1 MRKLSKA
8 KEIYTINMKT
18 EINIV
23 AIKVID
29 RIKEAGKIQSVL
41 SKYGSSIKTRF
52 GFHELNDSVCS
63 RNALI
68 VLELAGTTENENQII
83 EELKQIG
90 GIKTEIMKFEI

>member
-1 MRKLSKA
+1 M
-8 KEIYTINMKT
+8 NT

-41 SKYGSSIKTRF
+41 SRHNSSVKTRF
-52 GFHELNDSVCS
+52 GFHELNNSVCS

-68 VLELAGTTENENQII
+68 ILELAGTTEKDNQII
-83 EELKQIG
+83 EELKQIE

>member
-1 MRKLSKA
+1 M
-8 KEIYTINMKT
+8 NT

-41 SKYGSSIKTRF
+41 SRHNSSVKTRF

-68 VLELAGTTENENQII
+68 ILELAGTTEKDNQII
-83 EELKQIG
+83 EELKQIE